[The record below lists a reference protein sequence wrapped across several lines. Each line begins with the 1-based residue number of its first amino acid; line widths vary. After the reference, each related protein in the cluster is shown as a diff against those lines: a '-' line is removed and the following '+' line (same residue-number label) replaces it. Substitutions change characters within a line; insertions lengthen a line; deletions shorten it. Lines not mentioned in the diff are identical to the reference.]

1 MIIKS
6 KIPLEEKTGEKIK
19 GKIAEKKTKSVF
31 DRLINSFKRYLV
43 SSRSVAIILSFL
55 VSSVT
60 SAFLSLIPSVSS
72 VAVLVCFLV
81 SFSSAFILIYIAFE
95 FLIFKEI
102 NNVYSK
108 LSKIKKKDFKFVPPL
123 ASDNLPSSNPIRR
136 VNQEITAYAGQKQ
149 KEIDELKRME
159 AFRREFVADVSHELK
174 TPIFSAQGFIL
185 TLIDGA
191 VDDENVRYSFLEK
204 AARSLKA
211 LAALVED
218 LLTLSQIESGDITM
232 RLEEYEMQDQVLEV
246 FEQLENK
253 AEKRGVTLKLVSQ
266 YEEGVYVYADYN
278 RIRQVLIN
286 LIINAIKYGK
296 ENGTVTVVL
305 TQTTKNLKVSVKD
318 DGNGIEPEHLVRI
331 FERFYRIEKS
341 RSKQEGGTGLGL
353 AIVKHIIEKHN
364 SKISVKSKVGEGT
377 QFTFKLQRT
386 EILEEE

>member
-6 KIPLEEKTGEKIK
+6 KTSLEEKTGEKKDKNI
-19 GKIAEKKTKSVF
+19 F
-31 DRLINSFKRYLV
+31 DRLTNAIKRSLV
-43 SSRSVAIILSFL
+43 SSRAVAIILSL
-55 VSSVT
+55 LISSVT

-72 VAVLVCFLV
+72 VALSICFLV
-81 SFSSAFILIYIAFE
+81 SFSSSFMLIYIAFE

-108 LSKIKKKDFKFVPPL
+108 LSKIKKKDFKFVPPS
-123 ASDNLPSSNPIRR
+123 SDLLPSANPIRR

-149 KEIDELKRME
+149 KEIDELRRME
-159 AFRREFVADVSHELK
+159 AFRREFIADVSHDLK

-191 VDDENVRYSFLEK
+191 VDDENVRDAFLGK

-218 LLTLSQIESGDITM
+218 LLTLSQIESGDIMM

-246 FEQLENK
+246 FEQLEEK

-296 ENGTVTVVL
+296 ENGTVTVTL
-305 TQTTKNLKVSVKD
+305 TQTTKNLKISIKD
-318 DGNGIEPEHLVRI
+318 DGNGIEPKHLVRI

-386 EILEEE
+386 EVIEEE

>member
-1 MIIKS
+1 MIIKT
-6 KIPLEEKTGEKIK
+6 KTPLEDKTGEKKDKNI
-19 GKIAEKKTKSVF
+19 F
-31 DRLINSFKRYLV
+31 DRLTNAIKRSLV
-43 SSRSVAIILSFL
+43 SSRSVAIILSLL

-60 SAFLSLIPSVSS
+60 SAFLSLIPSVNS
-72 VAVLVCFLV
+72 VALSVCFLI
-81 SFSSAFILIYIAFE
+81 SFSSSFILIYIAFE

-108 LSKIKKKDFKFVPPL
+108 LSKIKKKDFKFVPPS
-123 ASDNLPSSNPIRR
+123 SDLLPSANPIRR
-136 VNQEITAYAGQKQ
+136 VNQEITAYAGQKE

-159 AFRREFVADVSHELK
+159 AFRREFIADVSHELK

-191 VDDENVRYSFLEK
+191 VDDENVRDAFLGK

-253 AEKRGVTLKLVSQ
+253 AERRGVTLKLVSQ
-266 YEEGVYVYADYN
+266 YEEGVYIYADYN

-296 ENGTVTVVL
+296 ENGTVTVTL
-305 TQTTKNLKVSVKD
+305 TQTTKNLKISIKD

-377 QFTFKLQRT
+377 QFAFKLQRT
-386 EILEEE
+386 EVLEEE

>member
-1 MIIKS
+1 MIVKTNVN
-6 KIPLEEKTGEKIK
+6 LEEKEK
-19 GKIAEKKTKSVF
+19 KSVF
-31 DRLINSFKRYLV
+31 ESLTNAIKRSLV
-43 SSRSVAIILSFL
+43 SSRAVAIILSLL

-60 SAFLSLIPSVSS
+60 SAFLSLMPSVSS
-72 VAVLVCFLV
+72 VALSVCFLV
-81 SFSSAFILIYIAFE
+81 SFSSSFILIYIAFE

-108 LSKIKKKDFKFVPPL
+108 LSKIKKKDFKFVPPT
-123 ASDNLPSSNPIRR
+123 SDLMPSANPIRR

-149 KEIDELKRME
+149 KEIDELRRME
-159 AFRREFVADVSHELK
+159 AFRREFIADVSHELK

-191 VDDENVRYSFLEK
+191 VDDENVRDAFLGK

-232 RLEEYEMQDQVLEV
+232 RQEEYEMQEQVLEV
-246 FEQLENK
+246 FEQLEEK

-296 ENGTVTVVL
+296 ENGTVTVTL
-305 TQTTKNLKVSVKD
+305 TQTTKNLKISIKD

-364 SKISVKSKVGEGT
+364 SKISVKSKIGEGT

-386 EILEEE
+386 ETIEEE

>member
-6 KIPLEEKTGEKIK
+6 KTLLEGKKNKSIYESLMNAIK
-19 GKIAEKKTKSVF
+19 RS
-31 DRLINSFKRYLV
+31 LV
-43 SSRSVAIILSFL
+43 SSRAVAIILSLL

-60 SAFLSLIPSVSS
+60 SAFLSLIPSVNS
-72 VAVLVCFLV
+72 VALSVCFLV
-81 SFSSAFILIYIAFE
+81 SFSSSFILIYIAFE

-108 LSKIKKKDFKFVPPL
+108 LSKIKKKDFKFVPPS
-123 ASDNLPSSNPIRR
+123 SDLLPSANPIRR

-149 KEIDELKRME
+149 KEIDELRRME
-159 AFRREFVADVSHELK
+159 VFRREFIADVSHELK

-191 VDDENVRYSFLEK
+191 VDDENVRDAFLGK

-253 AEKRGVTLKLVSQ
+253 AERRGVTLKLVSQ

-296 ENGTVTVVL
+296 ENGTVTVTL
-305 TQTTKNLKVSVKD
+305 TQTTKNLKISIKD

-353 AIVKHIIEKHN
+353 AIVKHIIEKHD
-364 SKISVKSKVGEGT
+364 SKISVKSKMGEGT

-386 EILEEE
+386 EVVEEE

>member
-1 MIIKS
+1 MIVKS
-6 KIPLEEKTGEKIK
+6 KAALKAKKNKTIVERFMN
-19 GKIAEKKTKSVF
+19 A
-31 DRLINSFKRYLV
+31 LKRSLV
-43 SSRSVAIILSFL
+43 SSRAVAIILSL
-55 VSSVT
+55 LISSVT
-60 SAFLSLIPSVSS
+60 SAFLSLIPSVGS
-72 VAVLVCFLV
+72 VALSVCFLV
-81 SFSSAFILIYIAFE
+81 SFSSSFILIYIAFE

-108 LSKIKKKDFKFVPPL
+108 LSKIKKKDFKFVPPS
-123 ASDNLPSSNPIRR
+123 SDLLPSANPIRR

-149 KEIDELKRME
+149 KEIEELKRME
-159 AFRREFVADVSHELK
+159 IFRREFIADVSHELK

-185 TLIDGA
+185 TLLDGA
-191 VDDENVRYSFLEK
+191 VEDENVRYSFLDK

-232 RLEEYEMQDQVLEV
+232 RLEEYEMQEQVLEV

-253 AEKRGVTLKLVSQ
+253 AEKRGVTLELVSQ
-266 YEEGVYVYADYN
+266 YDEGVYVYADYN

-296 ENGTVTVVL
+296 ENGVVSVML
-305 TQTTKNLKVSVKD
+305 TQTTKNLKVSIKD
-318 DGNGIEPEHLVRI
+318 NGNGIEPEHLTRI

-353 AIVKHIIEKHN
+353 AIVKHIIEKHG
-364 SKISVKSKVGEGT
+364 SKINVKSKIGEGT
-377 QFTFKLQRT
+377 QFTFKLRRT
-386 EILEEE
+386 QTTDEIE

>member
-1 MIIKS
+1 MIVKTNANLEIK
-6 KIPLEEKTGEKIK
+6 KQ
-19 GKIAEKKTKSVF
+19 KSVF
-31 DRLINSFKRYLV
+31 ERLTSAIKRSLV
-43 SSRSVAIILSFL
+43 SSKAVAIILSL
-55 VSSVT
+55 LISSVT
-60 SAFLSLIPSVSS
+60 SAFLSLMPSVSS
-72 VAVLVCFLV
+72 IALSVCFLV
-81 SFSSAFILIYIAFE
+81 SFSSSFLLVYIAFE

-123 ASDNLPSSNPIRR
+123 ASDVLPSSNPIRR

-149 KEIDELKRME
+149 IEIDELRRME
-159 AFRREFVADVSHELK
+159 VFRREFIADVSHELK

-191 VDDENVRYSFLEK
+191 VDDVNVRDSFLGK

-232 RLEEYEMQDQVLEV
+232 RLEEYEMQEQVLEV

-253 AEKRGVTLKLVSQ
+253 ADRRGVTLKLVSQ

-296 ENGTVTVVL
+296 ENGIVTVTL
-305 TQTTKNLKVSVKD
+305 TQTTKNLKISVKD
-318 DGNGIEPEHLVRI
+318 DGNGIEPEHLLRI

-364 SKISVKSKVGEGT
+364 SKISVKSKLGEGT

>member
-1 MIIKS
+1 M
-6 KIPLEEKTGEKIK
+6 LE
-19 GKIAEKKTKSVF
+19 EKKTKSIF
-31 DRLINSFKRYLV
+31 DRFTNAIKRSLV
-43 SSRSVAIILSFL
+43 SSRAVAIILSLL

-60 SAFLSLIPSVSS
+60 SAFLSLIPSVTS
-72 VAVLVCFLV
+72 VALSVCFLV
-81 SFSSAFILIYIAFE
+81 SFSSSFILIYIAFE

-108 LSKIKKKDFKFVPPL
+108 LSKIKKKDFKFIPSS
-123 ASDNLPSSNPIRR
+123 SDLLPSANPIRR

-159 AFRREFVADVSHELK
+159 VFRREFIADVSHELK

-191 VDDENVRYSFLEK
+191 VDDENVRDSFLAK
-204 AARSLKA
+204 AARSLQA

-232 RLEEYEMQDQVLEV
+232 RLEEYEIQEQVLEI

-266 YEEGVYVYADYN
+266 YEEGVYIYADYN

-296 ENGTVTVVL
+296 EDGTVTVTL
-305 TQTTKNLKVSVKD
+305 TQTTKNLKISVKD
-318 DGNGIEPEHLVRI
+318 DGNGIEPEHLIRI

-353 AIVKHIIEKHN
+353 AIVKHIIEKHD
-364 SKISVKSKVGEGT
+364 SKISVKSKMGEGT

-386 EILEEE
+386 EIVEEE

>member
-1 MIIKS
+1 MLIKS
-6 KIPLEEKTGEKIK
+6 NSDLDTKK
-19 GKIAEKKTKSVF
+19 GKGIF
-31 DRLINSFKRYLV
+31 DKLMNALKRSLV
-43 SSRSVAIILSFL
+43 SSRAVAIILSLL

-60 SAFLSLIPSVSS
+60 SAFLSLTPSVNS
-72 VAVLVCFLV
+72 VALSVCFLV
-81 SFSSAFILIYIAFE
+81 CFSSSFILIYIAFE

-108 LSKIKKKDFKFVPPL
+108 LSKIKKKDFKFVPPS
-123 ASDNLPSSNPIRR
+123 SDLLPSANPIRR

-149 KEIDELKRME
+149 KEIDELRRME
-159 AFRREFVADVSHELK
+159 VFRREFIADVSHELK

-191 VDDENVRYSFLEK
+191 VDDVNVRDSFLAK

-232 RLEEYEMQDQVLEV
+232 RQEEYDMQEQVLEV

-253 AEKRGVTLKLVSQ
+253 AERRGVTLKLVSQ
-266 YEEGVYVYADYN
+266 YEEGIYVYADYN

-296 ENGTVTVVL
+296 EGGTVKVTL
-305 TQTTKNLKVSVKD
+305 TQTTKNLKISIKD

-386 EILEEE
+386 EVVEEEE

>member
-1 MIIKS
+1 MKDAVTTNS
-6 KIPLEEKTGEKIK
+6 TKEKESI
-19 GKIAEKKTKSVF
+19 F
-31 DRLINSFKRYLV
+31 DRLMNIIKRSLV
-43 SSRSVAIILSFL
+43 SSRAVAIILSFL

-60 SAFLSLIPSVSS
+60 SAFLALIPSVTT
-72 VAVLVCFLV
+72 VAISVCFLV
-81 SFSSAFILIYIAFE
+81 CFSSSFILIYIAFE

-108 LSKIKKKDFKFVPPL
+108 LSKIKKKNFKFVPPS
-123 ASDNLPSSNPIRR
+123 SDLLPSANPIRR

-149 KEIDELKRME
+149 KEIDELRRME
-159 AFRREFVADVSHELK
+159 VFRREFIADVSHELK

-191 VDDENVRYSFLEK
+191 VDDINVRDVFLGK

-232 RLEEYEMQDQVLEV
+232 RLEEYEMQEQILEV

-253 AEKRGVTLKLVSQ
+253 AERRGVKLELISQ
-266 YEEGVYVYADYN
+266 YKEGVYVYADYN

-296 ENGTVTVVL
+296 ENGTVTVTL
-305 TQTTKNLKVSVKD
+305 TQTTKNLKIAIKD

-353 AIVKHIIEKHN
+353 AIVKHIIEKHD
-364 SKISVKSKVGEGT
+364 SKISVKSKKGEGT

-386 EILEEE
+386 EVLEEEE

>member
-6 KIPLEEKTGEKIK
+6 KTLLEGKKNKSIYERLMNAIK
-19 GKIAEKKTKSVF
+19 RS
-31 DRLINSFKRYLV
+31 LV
-43 SSRSVAIILSFL
+43 SSRAVAIILSLL

-60 SAFLSLIPSVSS
+60 SAFLSLIPSVNS
-72 VAVLVCFLV
+72 VALSVCFLV
-81 SFSSAFILIYIAFE
+81 SFSSSFILIYIAFE

-108 LSKIKKKDFKFVPPL
+108 LSKIKKKDFKFVPPS
-123 ASDNLPSSNPIRR
+123 SDLLPSANPIRR

-149 KEIDELKRME
+149 KEIDELRRME
-159 AFRREFVADVSHELK
+159 VFRREFIADVSHELK

-191 VDDENVRYSFLEK
+191 VDDENVRDAFLGK

-253 AEKRGVTLKLVSQ
+253 AERRGVTLKLVSQ

-296 ENGTVTVVL
+296 ENGTVTVTL
-305 TQTTKNLKVSVKD
+305 TQTTKNLKISIKD

-364 SKISVKSKVGEGT
+364 SKISVKSKIGEGT

-386 EILEEE
+386 EVVEEE

>member
-1 MIIKS
+1 MYLRIYHNYMIIKS
-6 KIPLEEKTGEKIK
+6 KTLLEGKKNKSIYESLMNAIK
-19 GKIAEKKTKSVF
+19 RS
-31 DRLINSFKRYLV
+31 LV
-43 SSRSVAIILSFL
+43 SSRAVAIILSLL

-60 SAFLSLIPSVSS
+60 SAFLSLIPSVNS
-72 VAVLVCFLV
+72 VALSVCFLV
-81 SFSSAFILIYIAFE
+81 SFSSSFILIYIAFE

-108 LSKIKKKDFKFVPPL
+108 LSKIKKKDFKFVPPS
-123 ASDNLPSSNPIRR
+123 SDLLPSANPIRR

-149 KEIDELKRME
+149 KEIDELRRME
-159 AFRREFVADVSHELK
+159 VFRREFIADVSHELK

-191 VDDENVRYSFLEK
+191 VDDENVRDAFLGK

-253 AEKRGVTLKLVSQ
+253 AERRGVTLKLVSQ

-296 ENGTVTVVL
+296 ENGTVTVTL
-305 TQTTKNLKVSVKD
+305 TQTTKNLKISIKD

-353 AIVKHIIEKHN
+353 AIVKHIIEKHD
-364 SKISVKSKVGEGT
+364 SKISVKSKMGEGT

-386 EILEEE
+386 EVVEEE

>member
-1 MIIKS
+1 MGVKS
-6 KIPLEEKTGEKIK
+6 KSTKKEKGIYEKITNTIK
-19 GKIAEKKTKSVF
+19 HF
-31 DRLINSFKRYLV
+31 LV
-43 SSRSVAIILSFL
+43 SARAVAMILSL
-55 VSSVT
+55 LISSVT

-72 VAVLVCFLV
+72 VALLICFLI
-81 SFSSAFILIYIAFE
+81 SFSSSFILVYIAFE

-102 NNVYSK
+102 NNIYSK
-108 LSKIKKKDFKFVPPL
+108 LSKIKKKDFKFIPPS
-123 ASDNLPSSNPIRR
+123 SDLLPSANPIRR

-149 KEIDELKRME
+149 KEIEELKKME
-159 AFRREFVADVSHELK
+159 TFRREFIADVSHELK

-204 AARSLKA
+204 AAKSLKA

-232 RLEEYEMQDQVLEV
+232 RLEEYDMGEQVVEV

-253 AEKRGVTLKLVSQ
+253 AEKRGVTLSLINQ
-266 YEEGVYVYADYN
+266 CEEGICVYADYN

-296 ENGTVTVVL
+296 ENGTVTVLL
-305 TQTTKNLKVSVKD
+305 TQTTKNLKVAVKD
-318 DGNGIEPEHLVRI
+318 DGNGIEQAHLLRI

-353 AIVKHIIEKHN
+353 AIVKHIIEKHD
-364 SKISVKSKVGEGT
+364 SKINVKSKVGEGT
-377 QFTFKLQRT
+377 QFTFKLRRT
-386 EILEEE
+386 KNDSIEE

>member
-1 MIIKS
+1 MIIKTNAN
-6 KIPLEEKTGEKIK
+6 LERKEQTSI
-19 GKIAEKKTKSVF
+19 F
-31 DRLINSFKRYLV
+31 DRLTNAIKRSLV
-43 SSRSVAIILSFL
+43 SSRAVAIILSLL

-60 SAFLSLIPSVSS
+60 SAFLSLMPSVSS
-72 VAVLVCFLV
+72 VALSVCFLV
-81 SFSSAFILIYIAFE
+81 SFSSSFLLIYIAFE

-108 LSKIKKKDFKFVPPL
+108 LSKIKKKDFKFVPPT
-123 ASDNLPSSNPIRR
+123 SDLMPSANPIRR

-149 KEIDELKRME
+149 KEIDELLRME
-159 AFRREFVADVSHELK
+159 AFRREFIADVSHELK

-191 VDDENVRYSFLEK
+191 VDDENVRDAFLGK

-232 RLEEYEMQDQVLEV
+232 RQEEYEMQDQVLEV

-253 AEKRGVTLKLVSQ
+253 AERRGVTLKLVSQ

-296 ENGTVTVVL
+296 ENGTVTVTL
-305 TQTTKNLKVSVKD
+305 TQTTKNLKISIKD

-364 SKISVKSKVGEGT
+364 SKISVKSKMGEGT

-386 EILEEE
+386 EVIEEE

>member
-1 MIIKS
+1 MIIKTNT
-6 KIPLEEKTGEKIK
+6 LVED
-19 GKIAEKKTKSVF
+19 KKDENLFS
-31 DRLINSFKRYLV
+31 RLTNALKRSLV
-43 SSRSVAIILSFL
+43 SSRAVAIILSLL

-60 SAFLSLIPSVSS
+60 SAFLSLIPSVNS
-72 VAVLVCFLV
+72 VALSVCFLV
-81 SFSSAFILIYIAFE
+81 SFSSSFLLIYIAFE

-123 ASDNLPSSNPIRR
+123 GSDILPSANPIRR

-149 KEIDELKRME
+149 QEIDELRRME
-159 AFRREFVADVSHELK
+159 VFRREFIADVSHELK

-191 VDDENVRYSFLEK
+191 VDDENVRDLFLGK

-232 RLEEYEMQDQVLEV
+232 RLEKYDMQEQVLEV

-253 AEKRGVTLKLVSQ
+253 AERRGVALKLVSQ
-266 YEEGVYVYADYN
+266 YEEGIYVYADYN

-296 ENGTVTVVL
+296 ENGAVTVTL
-305 TQTTKNLKVSVKD
+305 TQTTKNLKVSIKD
-318 DGNGIEPEHLVRI
+318 DGNGIEAEHLTRI

-353 AIVKHIIEKHN
+353 AIVKHIIEKHD
-364 SKISVKSKVGEGT
+364 SKISVKSKIGEGT

-386 EILEEE
+386 EVIEEV

>member
-1 MIIKS
+1 MIVKS
-6 KIPLEEKTGEKIK
+6 KTILE
-19 GKIAEKKTKSVF
+19 GKKNKSKSIF
-31 DRLINSFKRYLV
+31 DRLMNAVKRSLV
-43 SSRSVAIILSFL
+43 SSRAVAILLSL
-55 VSSVT
+55 LISSVT
-60 SAFLSLIPSVSS
+60 SAFLSLMPTVSS
-72 VAVLVCFLV
+72 VALSVCFLV
-81 SFSSAFILIYIAFE
+81 SFSSSFLLIYIAFE

-123 ASDNLPSSNPIRR
+123 ASDSLPSSNPIRR

-159 AFRREFVADVSHELK
+159 TFRREFVADVSHELK

-185 TLIDGA
+185 TLLDGA

-232 RLEEYEMQDQVLEV
+232 RQEEYDIQEQVLEV

-253 AEKRGVTLKLVSQ
+253 AERRGVTLKLVSQ
-266 YEEGVYVYADYN
+266 YEEGAYVYADYN

-296 ENGTVTVVL
+296 ENGTIKVTL
-305 TQTTKNLKVSVKD
+305 TKTTKNIKVSVKD
-318 DGNGIEPEHLVRI
+318 DGNGIEAEHLVRI

-364 SKISVKSKVGEGT
+364 SKISVKSKAGEGT

-386 EILEEE
+386 ELLEE

>member
-6 KIPLEEKTGEKIK
+6 KTLLE
-19 GKIAEKKTKSVF
+19 EKKTKSIF
-31 DRLINSFKRYLV
+31 DKLTNAIKRSLV
-43 SSRSVAIILSFL
+43 SSRAVAIILSLL

-72 VAVLVCFLV
+72 VALSVCFLV
-81 SFSSAFILIYIAFE
+81 SFSSSFILIYIAFE

-108 LSKIKKKDFKFVPPL
+108 LSKIKKKDFKFIPSS
-123 ASDNLPSSNPIRR
+123 SDLLPSANPIRR
-136 VNQEITAYAGQKQ
+136 VNQEITAYAEQKQ

-159 AFRREFVADVSHELK
+159 IFRREFIADVSHELK

-191 VDDENVRYSFLEK
+191 VDDENVRDSFLGK

-232 RLEEYEMQDQVLEV
+232 RLEEYEMQEQVLEV

-253 AEKRGVTLKLVSQ
+253 AERRGVTLKLVSQ
-266 YEEGVYVYADYN
+266 YEEGVYIYADYN

-296 ENGTVTVVL
+296 ENGIVTVTL
-305 TQTTKNLKVSVKD
+305 TQTTKNLKISVKD
-318 DGNGIEPEHLVRI
+318 DGSGIEPEHLLRI

-353 AIVKHIIEKHN
+353 AIVKHIIEKHD
-364 SKISVKSKVGEGT
+364 SKISVKSKMGEGT

-386 EILEEE
+386 EVVEEE

>member
-6 KIPLEEKTGEKIK
+6 KTLLEGKKNKSIYESLMNAIK
-19 GKIAEKKTKSVF
+19 RS
-31 DRLINSFKRYLV
+31 LV
-43 SSRSVAIILSFL
+43 SSRAVAIILSLL

-60 SAFLSLIPSVSS
+60 SAFLSLIPSVNS
-72 VAVLVCFLV
+72 VALSVCFLV
-81 SFSSAFILIYIAFE
+81 SFSSSFILIYIAFE

-108 LSKIKKKDFKFVPPL
+108 LSKIKKKDFKFVPPS
-123 ASDNLPSSNPIRR
+123 SDLLPSANPIRR

-149 KEIDELKRME
+149 KEIDELRRME
-159 AFRREFVADVSHELK
+159 VFRREFIADVSHELK

-191 VDDENVRYSFLEK
+191 VDDENVRDAFLGK

-253 AEKRGVTLKLVSQ
+253 AERRGVTLKLVSQ

-296 ENGTVTVVL
+296 ENGTVTVTL
-305 TQTTKNLKVSVKD
+305 TQTTKNLKISIKD

-364 SKISVKSKVGEGT
+364 SKISVKSKIGEGT

-386 EILEEE
+386 EVVEEE

>member
-1 MIIKS
+1 MIIKDTVS
-6 KIPLEEKTGEKIK
+6 TEERVKKSIFDSITNIIK
-19 GKIAEKKTKSVF
+19 RF
-31 DRLINSFKRYLV
+31 LV
-43 SSRSVAIILSFL
+43 SSRSVAIILSLL

-60 SAFLSLIPSVSS
+60 SAFLSLIPSVTS
-72 VAVLVCFLV
+72 VVLSVCFLV
-81 SFSSAFILIYIAFE
+81 CFSSSFILIYIAFE

-108 LSKIKKKDFKFVPPL
+108 LSKIKKKNFKFV
-123 ASDNLPSSNPIRR
+123 ASNSDILPSTNPIRR
-136 VNQEITAYAGQKQ
+136 VNQEITAYAGEKQ

-159 AFRREFVADVSHELK
+159 IFRREFLADVSHELK

-191 VDDENVRYSFLEK
+191 VDDSTVRDLFLGK

-253 AEKRGVTLKLVSQ
+253 AERRGVTLKLVSQ
-266 YEEGVYVYADYN
+266 YEEGVYIYADYN

-296 ENGTVTVVL
+296 ENGTVTVTL
-305 TQTTKNLKVSVKD
+305 TQTIKNLKISIKD

-364 SKISVKSKVGEGT
+364 SKISVKSKIGEGT

-386 EILEEE
+386 EVLEEEEE

>member
-1 MIIKS
+1 MIIKT
-6 KIPLEEKTGEKIK
+6 KTPLENKTGEKK
-19 GKIAEKKTKSVF
+19 AKSIF
-31 DRLINSFKRYLV
+31 DRLTNAIKRSLV
-43 SSRSVAIILSFL
+43 SSRAVAIILSLL

-60 SAFLSLIPSVSS
+60 SAFLSLIPSVNS
-72 VAVLVCFLV
+72 VALSVCFLV
-81 SFSSAFILIYIAFE
+81 SFSSSFILIYIAFE

-108 LSKIKKKDFKFVPPL
+108 LSKIKKKDFKFVPPS
-123 ASDNLPSSNPIRR
+123 SDLLPSANPIRR

-159 AFRREFVADVSHELK
+159 AFRREFIADVSHELK

-191 VDDENVRYSFLEK
+191 VDDENVRDAFLGK

-246 FEQLENK
+246 FEQLEEK

-296 ENGTVTVVL
+296 ENGTVTVTL
-305 TQTTKNLKVSVKD
+305 TQTTKNLKISIKD

-353 AIVKHIIEKHN
+353 AIVKHILEKHN

-386 EILEEE
+386 EVLEEE

>member
-1 MIIKS
+1 MIIKTN
-6 KIPLEEKTGEKIK
+6 KLIQE
-19 GKIAEKKTKSVF
+19 TKSQSIF
-31 DRLINSFKRYLV
+31 DRLMNAIKRSLV
-43 SSRSVAIILSFL
+43 SARAVAIILSLL

-60 SAFLSLIPSVSS
+60 SAFLSLIPDVSS
-72 VAVLVCFLV
+72 VALSVCFLV
-81 SFSSAFILIYIAFE
+81 SFSSSFILIYIAFE

-108 LSKIKKKDFKFVPPL
+108 LSKIKKKDFKFVPPSSEL
-123 ASDNLPSSNPIRR
+123 LPSANPIRR
-136 VNQEITAYAGQKQ
+136 VNQEITAYAGEKQ

-159 AFRREFVADVSHELK
+159 AFRREFIADVSHELK

-185 TLIDGA
+185 TLLDGA
-191 VDDENVRYSFLEK
+191 VDDKNVRYSFLGK
-204 AARSLKA
+204 AARSLTA

-232 RLEEYEMQDQVLEV
+232 RLEEYEMQEQVLEV
-246 FEQLENK
+246 FEQLESK

-266 YEEGVYVYADYN
+266 YEEGIYVYADYN

-286 LIINAIKYGK
+286 LIMNAIKYGK
-296 ENGTVTVVL
+296 ENGTIIVRL
-305 TQTTKNLKVSVKD
+305 IQTTKNLKISIKD
-318 DGNGIEPEHLVRI
+318 DGNGIEAEHLIRI

-364 SKISVKSKVGEGT
+364 SKISVKSKIGEGT

-386 EILEEE
+386 ETTQEK

>member
-1 MIIKS
+1 MIVKS
-6 KIPLEEKTGEKIK
+6 KIASK
-19 GKIAEKKTKSVF
+19 AKKTKTIS
-31 DRLINSFKRYLV
+31 DRLMNAVKRSLV
-43 SSRSVAIILSFL
+43 SSRAVAIILSL
-55 VSSVT
+55 LISSVT
-60 SAFLSLIPSVSS
+60 SAFLSLIPSVNS
-72 VAVLVCFLV
+72 VALSVCFLV

-108 LSKIKKKDFKFVPPL
+108 LSKIKKKDFKFVPSSSEL
-123 ASDNLPSSNPIRR
+123 LPSANPIRR

-149 KEIDELKRME
+149 KEIEELKRME
-159 AFRREFVADVSHELK
+159 IFRREFIADVSHELK

-185 TLIDGA
+185 TLLDGA
-191 VDDENVRYSFLEK
+191 VDDENVRYSFLGK

-232 RLEEYEMQDQVLEV
+232 RLEEYDMQEQVLEV

-253 AEKRGVTLKLVSQ
+253 AEKRGVELQLINQ
-266 YEEGVYVYADYN
+266 YEDGVYVYADYN

-296 ENGTVTVVL
+296 ENGVVTVML
-305 TQTTKNLKVSVKD
+305 TQTAKNLKISIKD
-318 DGNGIEPEHLVRI
+318 DGNGIEAEHLSRI

-353 AIVKHIIEKHN
+353 AIVKHIIEKHD
-364 SKISVKSKVGEGT
+364 SKINVKSKMGEGT
-377 QFTFKLQRT
+377 QFTFKLRRT
-386 EILEEE
+386 KSEEEID

>member
-1 MIIKS
+1 MIIKDTIS
-6 KIPLEEKTGEKIK
+6 T
-19 GKIAEKKTKSVF
+19 EKKETKSIF
-31 DRLINSFKRYLV
+31 DSIINTVKRSLV
-43 SSRSVAIILSFL
+43 SSRAVAIVLSFL
-55 VSSVT
+55 ISSVT
-60 SAFLSLIPSVSS
+60 SAFLSLIPSVNS
-72 VAVLVCFLV
+72 VALSVCFLV
-81 SFSSAFILIYIAFE
+81 SFSSSFILVYIAFE

-108 LSKIKKKDFKFVPPL
+108 LSKIKKKNFKFVPPL
-123 ASDNLPSSNPIRR
+123 ASDILPSSNPIRR

-149 KEIDELKRME
+149 KEIDELRKME
-159 AFRREFVADVSHELK
+159 VFRREFIADVSHELK

-232 RLEEYEMQDQVLEV
+232 RLEEYDIQEQVLEV

-253 AEKRGVTLKLVSQ
+253 AEKRGVTLKLLSP
-266 YEEGVYVYADYN
+266 YEGGLYVYADYN

-296 ENGTVTVVL
+296 ENGTITVTL
-305 TQTTKNLKVSVKD
+305 TQTTKNIKITVKD
-318 DGNGIEPEHLVRI
+318 DGNGIEPEHLIRI

-353 AIVKHIIEKHN
+353 AIVKHILEKHN
-364 SKISVKSKVGEGT
+364 SKISVKSKVGE
-377 QFTFKLQRT
+377 
-386 EILEEE
+386 

>member
-6 KIPLEEKTGEKIK
+6 KTLLEGKKNKSIYESLMNAIK
-19 GKIAEKKTKSVF
+19 RS
-31 DRLINSFKRYLV
+31 LV
-43 SSRSVAIILSFL
+43 SSRAVAIILSLL

-60 SAFLSLIPSVSS
+60 SAFLSLIPSVNS
-72 VAVLVCFLV
+72 VALSVCFLV
-81 SFSSAFILIYIAFE
+81 SFSSSFILIYIAFE

-108 LSKIKKKDFKFVPPL
+108 LSKIKKKDFKFVPPS
-123 ASDNLPSSNPIRR
+123 SDLLPSANPIRR

-149 KEIDELKRME
+149 KEIDELRRME
-159 AFRREFVADVSHELK
+159 VFRREFIADVSHELK

-191 VDDENVRYSFLEK
+191 VDDENVRDAFLGK

-253 AEKRGVTLKLVSQ
+253 AERRGVTLKLVSQ

-296 ENGTVTVVL
+296 ENGTVTVML
-305 TQTTKNLKVSVKD
+305 TQTTKNLKISIKD

-353 AIVKHIIEKHN
+353 AIVKHIIEKHD
-364 SKISVKSKVGEGT
+364 SKISVKSKMGEGT

-386 EILEEE
+386 EVVEEE

>member
-6 KIPLEEKTGEKIK
+6 KTSLEEKTGEKKDKNI
-19 GKIAEKKTKSVF
+19 F
-31 DRLINSFKRYLV
+31 DRLTNAIKRSLV
-43 SSRSVAIILSFL
+43 SSRAVAIILSL
-55 VSSVT
+55 LISSVT

-72 VAVLVCFLV
+72 VALSICFLV
-81 SFSSAFILIYIAFE
+81 SFSSSFMLIYIAFE

-108 LSKIKKKDFKFVPPL
+108 LSKIKKKDFKFVPPS
-123 ASDNLPSSNPIRR
+123 SDLLPSANPIRR

-149 KEIDELKRME
+149 KEIDELRRME
-159 AFRREFVADVSHELK
+159 AFRREFIADVSHELK

-191 VDDENVRYSFLEK
+191 VDDENVRDAFLGK

-218 LLTLSQIESGDITM
+218 LLTLSQIESGDIMM

-246 FEQLENK
+246 FEQLEEK

-296 ENGTVTVVL
+296 ENGTVTVTL
-305 TQTTKNLKVSVKD
+305 TQTTKNLKISIKD
-318 DGNGIEPEHLVRI
+318 DGNGIEPKHLVRI

-386 EILEEE
+386 EVIEEE

>member
-6 KIPLEEKTGEKIK
+6 KSSVEEKLEIK
-19 GKIAEKKTKSVF
+19 KSKSIF
-31 DRLINSFKRYLV
+31 DKFLDALKRSLV
-43 SSRSVAIILSFL
+43 SSKAVAIILSL
-55 VSSVT
+55 LTSSVT

-72 VAVLVCFLV
+72 IAVWVCFLV
-81 SFSSAFILIYIAFE
+81 SFSSSFILIYIAFE

-123 ASDNLPSSNPIRR
+123 ASEKLPSSNPIRR

-149 KEIDELKRME
+149 KEIDELRRME
-159 AFRREFVADVSHELK
+159 SFRREFIADVSHELK

-185 TLIDGA
+185 TLLDGA
-191 VDDENVRYSFLEK
+191 VEDENVRYSFLEK

-232 RLEEYEMQDQVLEV
+232 RLEEYDLQDQVLEV

-266 YEEGVYVYADYN
+266 YEEGVYIYADYN
-278 RIRQVLIN
+278 RIGQVLIN

-305 TQTTKNLKVSVKD
+305 TKTTKNLKVSVKD
-318 DGNGIEPEHLVRI
+318 DGNGISPEHLLRI

-353 AIVKHIIEKHN
+353 AIVKHILEKHN
-364 SKISVKSKVGEGT
+364 SKISVKSKIGEGT

-386 EILEEE
+386 EILEEEE